1 LTAASSAFDVDLRRQ
16 TQGAAEEVG
25 RGVVDTREGV
35 ITDQHD
41 VECRGFKRTNTCL
54 TAVSDGYIETLAVKT
69 GFNGPANHWVV
80 TDHENTRHLEASP
93 TSKRSEL

>member
-54 TAVSDGYIETLAVKT
+54 TAVSDGYIETLAVRQASMVLQT
-69 GFNGPANHWVV
+69 IGS
-80 TDHENTRHLEASP
+80 SP
-93 TSKRSEL
+93 TTKTRGT